1 MSSDCL
7 PHQVSSDE
15 IRRAELEK
23 SKRNAMQ
30 LRKSLKES
38 DSSAHEQLERQEER
52 MKSLELQI
60 ERLKKEAA
68 AVSAKHAADK
78 KAAEQRERS
87 AARDAASAVASAKA
101 SATALEQ
108 QRERLRLSVL
118 ERLLGYRPKWE
129 RVKKLEAACIRW
141 RKAVLL
147 VQKHAREATRSSD
160 AARSEAAPSGMG
172 APSSAPPGSL
182 RPERPVPAPP
192 PSAPSHTPNPPRRP
206 VEAVSAVASA
216 ALSAAL
222 SAAPSEPKP
231 AEAASMAVGVTR
243 PPQRPVRPVA
253 QPLSPPE
260 LPAELPPATG
270 RPRAPSWAPSAE
282 QPDSHMAARWLQG
295 AAEATSRWMRQ
306 GDKAEGGGGAG
317 GAATER
323 RGTGGA
329 GSGGGAAPNERR
341 AHDGAKPVLLSSQSF
356 SRSADGTTGSAKG
369 LSGGRSPGSV
379 REAEAPRAKPLEE
392 VARYGAL
399 EEVARYGS
407 PQVSRLRQQQQQ
419 PKAAPAA
426 ADEAAAGAGAAGAAP
441 YPVVARQRD
450 DAKDNTPRAKGK
462 GKEGNGLVAQP
473 PSSVEL
479 AAYRK
484 MIQSSVGKDGA
495 PRLDSVSLYSLGKLL
510 GKGAF
515 GAVKMGVHKLTGA
528 VVAIKNFKK
537 ADVKNE
543 VEARAIDREIRIL
556 KQSVHQHIIKL
567 YEVIDSP
574 TNWYLVMECAANG
587 DLAGHLEKKG
597 RLREA
602 EAAKY
607 LVQTVEAIG
616 CCHANGFI
624 HRDIKP
630 ENLLLDVHYDIK
642 VTDFGGRLWALIASD
657 CL

>member
-7 PHQVSSDE
+7 PLQVSSDE
-15 IRRAELEK
+15 LRRAELEK

-78 KAAEQRERS
+78 RAAEQRERS
-87 AARDAASAVASAKA
+87 AARDAASAKA
-101 SATALEQ
+101 TATALEQ

-118 ERLLGYRPKWE
+118 ERLLSHRPKWE
-129 RVKKLEAACIRW
+129 RVKKLEAGCIRW

-147 VQKHAREATRSSD
+147 VQKHARDAT
-160 AARSEAAPSGMG
+160 RSEAAAATAPSGGMG
-172 APSSAPPGSL
+172 APSSTPLPVSL
-182 RPERPVPAPP
+182 RPERPVLPPP
-192 PSAPSHTPNPPRRP
+192 PSVPSHTPVPPRRP
-206 VEAVSAVASA
+206 VEAVSAAMSA
-216 ALSAAL
+216 ALST
-222 SAAPSEPKP
+222 APSESKP
-231 AEAASMAVGVTR
+231 AEAASMAVGVAR

-260 LPAELPPATG
+260 LQSELSSATG
-270 RPRAPSWAPSAE
+270 RSRAPPAE
-282 QPDSHMAARWLQG
+282 QSENNMAARWLQG

-323 RGTGGA
+323 RGSGGTGGT
-329 GSGGGAAPNERR
+329 GSGGGAAPNEQR

-356 SRSADGTTGSAKG
+356 SRSADGTTGRAKG

-379 REAEAPRAKPLEE
+379 REVEAPRAKPLEE
-392 VARYGAL
+392 VARYG
-399 EEVARYGS
+399 S
-407 PQVSRLRQQQQQ
+407 PQVMRPRQQQ
-419 PKAAPAA
+419 PKTAPAS
-426 ADEAAAGAGAAGAAP
+426 ADEAAAGAAVGAASAAP

-462 GKEGNGLVAQP
+462 AKEGNGLVAQP

-597 RLREA
+597 DD
-602 EAAKY
+602 
-607 LVQTVEAIG
+607 
-616 CCHANGFI
+616 H
-624 HRDIKP
+624 
-630 ENLLLDVHYDIK
+630 
-642 VTDFGGRLWALIASD
+642 
-657 CL
+657 